1 MITRYASRRC
11 LLVTMSFCLGLLWC
25 QRAAS
30 AGPAAASTAKGV
42 SNAVLNLTRLK
53 GEFTVTAFQ
62 VVNGVSEAV
71 GTVTA
76 EATDSAGA
84 SVDIFTNIPVRLPM
98 PLNGPLTGKA
108 SLLSSISKEY
118 VPPPTLSTNL
128 CTILAISIEFVDV
141 TIPGL
146 GLNVHVNQLL
156 LGVRADRET
165 RLGDV
170 LCTLLGEDLGAK
182 TVLSALAPLK
192 IRLDGNRVLVEGT
205 NAAAAKLQSAP
216 ALSQPI
222 PWTDVPAPTGAVQ
235 VIIAPTGTAQF
246 FKLQPK

>member
-1 MITRYASRRC
+1 MITRYATRRC
-11 LLVTMSFCLGLLWC
+11 LLVTMSFCWGLFWC
-25 QRAAS
+25 QPAAS
-30 AGPAAASTAKGV
+30 GGPTNGPTAKAG

-53 GEFTVTAFQ
+53 GDFTVTAFQ

-71 GTVTA
+71 GMVTA
-76 EATDSAGA
+76 EATDSTGA

-108 SLLSSISKEY
+108 SLLSSVSKEY

-128 CTILAISIEFVDV
+128 CTILAISIEFIDV

-170 LCTLLGEDLGAK
+170 LCTLLGEDIGAK
-182 TVLSALAPLK
+182 TILGSLAPLK

-205 NAAAAKLQSAP
+205 NAAAATLQSAP
-216 ALSQPI
+216 ALNQPI
-222 PWTDVPAPTGAVQ
+222 PWTDVATPTGAVQ
-235 VIIAPTGTAQF
+235 VILAPTGTAQF
-246 FKLQPK
+246 FKLNPK